1 MGMAQ
6 APDGSE
12 SSLGVGSVHPRLG
25 LLRGHWPEAEKTSVG
40 LVNLGAG

>member
-12 SSLGVGSVHPRLG
+12 SSLGAGSVHPRSG
-25 LLRGHWPEAEKTSVG
+25 LLGGRWPEAEKTTVG